1 MKPRYIILAIVIA
14 VSVLVV
20 LALWINRRIE
30 INRYKKIQDKE
41 KFVEATELLEES
53 IEGEQKVEDE
63 QEEEVEDNLQP
74 PVAYESMDLEKFTV
88 AQLKEAILYFNKDGL
103 VGKSRYN
110 KAQLLEVLN
119 NLIDDKLT
127 RL

>member
-1 MKPRYIILAIVIA
+1 MTTERYIILAIAIVIA

-53 IEGEQKVEDE
+53 IEDKQ
-63 QEEEVEDNLQP
+63 EEVEDNLQP

-119 NLIDDKLT
+119 NLIDDKPT

>member
-1 MKPRYIILAIVIA
+1 MKPRYIILAIIIA

-53 IEGEQKVEDE
+53 IEDKQ
-63 QEEEVEDNLQP
+63 EEVEDNLQP

-119 NLIDDKLT
+119 NLIDDKPT

>member
-1 MKPRYIILAIVIA
+1 MTTIERYIILAIAIVIA

-53 IEGEQKVEDE
+53 IEDKQE
-63 QEEEVEDNLQP
+63 EEEVEDNLQP